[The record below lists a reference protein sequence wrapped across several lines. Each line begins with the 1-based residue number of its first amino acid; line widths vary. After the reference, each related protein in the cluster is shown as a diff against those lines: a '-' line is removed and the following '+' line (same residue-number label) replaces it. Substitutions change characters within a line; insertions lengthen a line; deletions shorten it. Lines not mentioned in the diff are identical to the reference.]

1 MKRMLAA
8 LAVVAFLAAPCFAA
22 PQQSKLD
29 QAIAKADEQ
38 LVKGKPDEA
47 IKTLTKAAAEAGA
60 EGQLALGRLH
70 ERIGDLEAA
79 AAAYEQAK
87 GSAVG
92 PARADALAAVVN
104 FTLRRGKAADAL
116 AIAKQAVEAGA
127 TPAALAAMARAQV
140 RMEDAPGALVTAD
153 KAVAAGSNAMAH
165 VARGE
170 ALIGL
175 GKNAEAEAAVRQAIQ
190 IDPKSALAYSRLAR
204 AQLALAKPTDA
215 VASAKKATE
224 IDDKFGEGFAIL
236 GAAMVAENPKSWSDA
251 IAQAQQGAFLDPDNP
266 IVQGAVGKIF
276 EANGQLEQA
285 AGAYRKA
292 LTADPSFGPARF
304 ALIQAELNRG
314 NRDAAIAEAK
324 KLAAGGMSSADIE
337 RLIGEDAVRRQD
349 YAGAIPFLEKAT
361 KGLPGNP
368 DGWALLGRAYHANR
382 RYDEA
387 AESYKKAVELAPQNT
402 NYRTTYGL
410 ILGMSGELEAGLA
423 ELQKV
428 TATPGYKDAAG
439 WANLGWIYRNTSKP
453 TESIAAYQKALAL
466 DPKEEQAA
474 LGLGWAYQYTKEYDK
489 AIAAYNQAI
498 QIDPKDA
505 SADAN
510 LGIAW
515 CYFFKKQL
523 PEARAYADKAAAA
536 GRSVTQLKENIDK
549 LEKAIASGAALT
561 EEQMEKA
568 QAEQQA
574 YEERAK
580 KVEAAD
586 NASRS
591 KNPASRARGRPRP
604 RPVRRAERRARARL
618 PHAER
623 PELRRAH
630 RGDAGAGLARA
641 GRSLGPAQH
650 RRRAAPGPVR
660 APDQRD
666 RRAARRAD
674 EGRGLPPRAA
684 RRQGEDRP
692 VDPLFAREASSPRG
706 AGPFVFQRHT
716 PGTTRR
722 QSGQRPPASTRFW
735 STRKPSRSTRRPRQP
750 GQYVFSQLRTA
761 PGRFPA

>member
-8 LAVVAFLAAPCFAA
+8 LAVVAFLAASSFAA

-104 FTLRRGKAADAL
+104 FTLRRGKATDAL

-140 RMEDAPGALVTAD
+140 RMEDAPGALATAD

-175 GKNAEAEAAVRQAIQ
+175 GKNAEAEAALRQAIQ
-190 IDPKSALAYSRLAR
+190 VDPKSALAYSRLAR
-204 AQLALAKPTDA
+204 AQLALAKPADA

-387 AESYKKAVELAPQNT
+387 ADSYKKAVELAPQNT

-453 TESIAAYQKALAL
+453 AESIAAYQKALAL

-515 CYFFKKQL
+515 CYFFKKEL
-523 PEARAYADKAAAA
+523 PQARAYADKAAAA
-536 GRSVTQLKENIDK
+536 GRSVTQLKDNIDK

-561 EEQMEKA
+561 EEQMAKA
-568 QAEQQA
+568 QADQQA

-591 KNPASRARGRPRP
+591 KNPATRAKAARDLAQLAGGNAVATLTFLMQSDANYD
-604 RPVRRAERRARARL
+604 VRIAATQAL
-618 PHAER
+618 
-623 PELRRAH
+623 
-630 RGDAGAGLARA
+630 G
-641 GRSLGPAQH
+641 SLGPA
-650 RRRAAPGPVR
+650 
-660 APDQRD
+660 
-666 RRAARRAD
+666 ARPALPNID
-674 EGRGLPPRAA
+674 GL
-684 RRQGEDRP
+684 
-692 VDPLFAREASSPRG
+692 L
-706 AGPFVFQRHT
+706 
-716 PGTTRR
+716 
-722 QSGQRPPASTRFW
+722 
-735 STRKPSRSTRRPRQP
+735 RQP
-750 GQYVFSQLRTA
+750 AYDCGINCTAEQLDAQMKDGDYKRA
-761 PGRFPA
+761 LRDAKAKIGR